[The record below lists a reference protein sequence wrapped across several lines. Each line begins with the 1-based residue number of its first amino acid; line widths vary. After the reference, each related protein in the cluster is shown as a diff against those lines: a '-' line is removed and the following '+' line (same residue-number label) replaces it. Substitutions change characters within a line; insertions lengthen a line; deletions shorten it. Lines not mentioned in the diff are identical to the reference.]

1 MRPSEV
7 FNMRV
12 GEIDRHTEPDLWL
25 YRLAHHKTEKKT
37 KRKKVVPLG
46 KLEQVLISPYLEG
59 KNPEEAVFSPH
70 TAVQERNAERKANR
84 KTKITPSQAARDKER
99 ALKPP
104 TYQEFYNK
112 DSYRQAVEYAI
123 QKGNKILPEEE
134 KIPHWT
140 PYQLRHAASSAMEVE
155 VGFDE
160 SQALLDHTTPNT
172 TARYNHRRLEK
183 QKELARNR
191 RNPFGTEEPD
201 AD

>member
-1 MRPSEV
+1 MIENNALNAQSA
-7 FNMRV
+7 NQM
-12 GEIDRHTEPDLWL
+12 
-25 YRLAHHKTEKKT
+25 
-37 KRKKVVPLG
+37 
-46 KLEQVLISPYLEG
+46 
-59 KNPEEAVFSPH
+59 
-70 TAVQERNAERKANR
+70 ERNIR
-84 KTKITPSQAARDKER
+84 
-99 ALKPP
+99 
-104 TYQEFYNK
+104 YNK

-123 QKGNKILPEEE
+123 QKGNKTLPDDE